1 MRRRTAH
8 GSARPKGKHQEPP
21 QGVGVRQAA
30 SRKAEDAPHLRGPG
44 KAVRE
49 LLLQGQPHQG
59 PDRGVPA
66 GTPRDATRQRG
77 LPDQPG
83 DVARPGAPIG
93 APSPLHHERQA
104 REHPVHAGSA
114 GRRSRGGRVEH
125 EVAAVRRT
133 HRIRQR
139 PARARLARIQRARA
153 QGESAGQ
160 TGARRHRHQ
169 RRRTTDRR
177 VLLAIIYSR
186 KDIMAVLE
194 FQRASIEVRE
204 RRDNYAKFAIE
215 PLERGFGITLGN
227 SLRRIL
233 LSSLPG
239 AAVTYVKIDGVL
251 HEFSTIPGVVEDTTN
266 IILNLKGL
274 PLKLNSDEPKVLRIE
289 AVGER
294 EVTASDIVPDAD
306 VELLDPNY
314 HIATLSDK
322 KARLFM
328 EIGVEKWRGYV
339 TADKQRN
346 VEHVIGLI
354 PVDSIFTP
362 IRKVSYQI
370 EDTRVGQV
378 TDYDRLLIE
387 IETNGSLTP
396 DEALSTA
403 AGILQEQLGLFVTF
417 SGRAEVEAPVEE
429 AKPFAGW
436 DIPVDELDLSVRSYN
451 CLKRAGITKISE
463 LLQKT
468 EEEIMNMRNLGK
480 KSVDEIKE
488 KLVER
493 NLSLKAQ

>member
-1 MRRRTAH
+1 
-8 GSARPKGKHQEPP
+8 
-21 QGVGVRQAA
+21 
-30 SRKAEDAPHLRGPG
+30 
-44 KAVRE
+44 
-49 LLLQGQPHQG
+49 
-59 PDRGVPA
+59 
-66 GTPRDATRQRG
+66 
-77 LPDQPG
+77 
-83 DVARPGAPIG
+83 
-93 APSPLHHERQA
+93 
-104 REHPVHAGSA
+104 
-114 GRRSRGGRVEH
+114 
-125 EVAAVRRT
+125 
-133 HRIRQR
+133 
-139 PARARLARIQRARA
+139 
-153 QGESAGQ
+153 
-160 TGARRHRHQ
+160 
-169 RRRTTDRR
+169 
-177 VLLAIIYSR
+177 
-186 KDIMAVLE
+186 MAVLE
-194 FQRASIEVRE
+194 FQRATIEVRE

-274 PLKLNSDEPKVLRIE
+274 PLKLSVDEPKVLRIE
-289 AVGER
+289 ATGER

-306 VELLDPNY
+306 VELLEPDY

-362 IRKVSYQI
+362 IRKIAYQI

-378 TDYDRLLIE
+378 TDYDRLIME

-403 AGILQEQLGLFVTF
+403 AGILQDQLGMFVTF
-417 SGRAEVEAPVEE
+417 SGRPEIEAPVEE

-488 KLVER
+488 KLQER

>member
-1 MRRRTAH
+1 M
-8 GSARPKGKHQEPP
+8 S
-21 QGVGVRQAA
+21 
-30 SRKAEDAPHLRGPG
+30 
-44 KAVRE
+44 
-49 LLLQGQPHQG
+49 
-59 PDRGVPA
+59 
-66 GTPRDATRQRG
+66 
-77 LPDQPG
+77 
-83 DVARPGAPIG
+83 
-93 APSPLHHERQA
+93 
-104 REHPVHAGSA
+104 
-114 GRRSRGGRVEH
+114 
-125 EVAAVRRT
+125 
-133 HRIRQR
+133 
-139 PARARLARIQRARA
+139 
-153 QGESAGQ
+153 
-160 TGARRHRHQ
+160 
-169 RRRTTDRR
+169 
-177 VLLAIIYSR
+177 
-186 KDIMAVLE
+186 VLE

-204 RRDNYAKFAIE
+204 RRDSYAKFAIE

-227 SLRRIL
+227 ALRRLL

-274 PLKLNSDEPKVLRIE
+274 PLKMNTDEPKVLRIE
-289 AVGER
+289 ASGER
-294 EVTASDIVPDAD
+294 EVKASDIVPDAD
-306 VELLDPNY
+306 VELLEPDY

-362 IRKVSYQI
+362 IRKVAYSI

-378 TDYDRLLIE
+378 TDYDRLILE
-387 IETNGSLTP
+387 IETNGSITP
-396 DEALSTA
+396 DEAMSTSA
-403 AGILQEQLGLFVTF
+403 KVLQEQLALFVNF
-417 SGRAEVEAPVEE
+417 SGRAEIEAPAEE
-429 AKPFAGW
+429 TKPFASW

-488 KLVER
+488 KLAER
-493 NLSLKAQ
+493 NLSLKAG